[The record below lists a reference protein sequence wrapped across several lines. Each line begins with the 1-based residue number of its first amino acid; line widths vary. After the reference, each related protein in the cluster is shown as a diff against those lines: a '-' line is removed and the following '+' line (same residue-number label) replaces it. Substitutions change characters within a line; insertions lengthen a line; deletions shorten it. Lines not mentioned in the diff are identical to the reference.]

1 MDDIAGCGIRR
12 GWRRPVH
19 AYGRY
24 RATWLTAALT
34 LVLLAF
40 PFVAVEAQVQ
50 MRVAPDGTVK
60 FSDRPGPDARP
71 VQVRPVQTVRMP
83 ASEPQ
88 AAQPASAPPTESA
101 FRYSQVTIVSPK
113 EGEAVRANNGVVAV
127 RMALQPA
134 LQPAHAIVLTLDGS
148 RMMFGAPEDLLMTD
162 VSRGLHR
169 LEAEIVDARGESV
182 TRAEPVDFDV
192 LRTSASR

>member
-1 MDDIAGCGIRR
+1 MDDIAGCGMRG
-12 GWRRPVH
+12 GWRRPLH
-19 AYGRY
+19 ACGRY
-24 RATWLTAALT
+24 RTTWLTAAPI
-34 LVLLAF
+34 LVLLAL

-71 VQVRPVQTVRMP
+71 VQVRPAQTVRMP

-101 FRYSQVTIVSPK
+101 FRYSQVTILSPK
-113 EGEAVRANNGVVAV
+113 AGEAVRANNGVVAV

-148 RMMFGAPEDLLMTD
+148 RMMFGASADLLMTD

-169 LEAEIVDARGESV
+169 LEAEIVDARGEIV